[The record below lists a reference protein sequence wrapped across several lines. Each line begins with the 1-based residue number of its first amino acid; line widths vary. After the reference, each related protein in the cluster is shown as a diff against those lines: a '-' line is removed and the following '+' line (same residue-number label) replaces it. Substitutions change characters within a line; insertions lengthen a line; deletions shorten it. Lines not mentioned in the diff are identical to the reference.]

1 MIETGLCHLLLQI
14 ILRCMGYFTLP
25 LETSVKVI
33 FANRH
38 QGRSNSNKLHMT
50 LHLKN

>member
-1 MIETGLCHLLLQI
+1 MIVTGLYHLLLQI
-14 ILRCMGYFTLP
+14 VLTFKGYFTLP
-25 LETSVKVI
+25 LETSVKVM